1 MKLSLAILLVALIT
15 GAFGLNAISRNVPYN
30 GTFSITILPGKYH
43 YLPLYIVGEGR
54 LSFDF
59 LETRSQLVSFYFLT
73 EQQYDSYKSTGI
85 TAGLYSITNVAS
97 WTYATPIPATGNF
110 YLILAHGTGFDQTS
124 EQVTLNIRLDGTNS
138 LYLGLEGI
146 TFVAIVALPVYYF
159 LRKRENGRR
168 ILSFL
173 KDNPNYGFGKDE
185 DDARILTIT
194 RELCRDLRLKF
205 DPHTLYYVVWVKF
218 GGIRAAPSDQCLMG
232 EKGARR
238 GWVHLPAVLRGRLTP
253 SEWKPLIASSLICS
267 FDPRFRRKY
276 RFRFLVIPLTALA
289 ILVADVVLYR
299 LFYGEFS
306 VASSATERFLL
317 LQFPILLFPIGFLIV
332 FAVRKWNMSLRK
344 NFLKADELAA
354 SILGKEQLLQT
365 LTKIDSMG
373 LSDIEQRKKDK
384 STVWTVSGSLPWP
397 NITQRIQRV
406 QNLR

>member
-30 GTFSITILPGKYH
+30 GTFSITILPGEYH

-124 EQVTLNIRLDGTNS
+124 EQVTLNIKLDGTNS
-138 LYLGLEGI
+138 PYLGLEGI

-194 RELCRDLRLKF
+194 RELCRDLRLQ
-205 DPHTLYYVVWVKF
+205 
-218 GGIRAAPSDQCLMG
+218 IRSAHPVLCCMG
-232 EKGARR
+232 EVWRNT
-238 GWVHLPAVLRGRLTP
+238 GRT
-253 SEWKPLIASSLICS
+253 I
-267 FDPRFRRKY
+267 
-276 RFRFLVIPLTALA
+276 
-289 ILVADVVLYR
+289 
-299 LFYGEFS
+299 
-306 VASSATERFLL
+306 
-317 LQFPILLFPIGFLIV
+317 
-332 FAVRKWNMSLRK
+332 
-344 NFLKADELAA
+344 
-354 SILGKEQLLQT
+354 
-365 LTKIDSMG
+365 
-373 LSDIEQRKKDK
+373 
-384 STVWTVSGSLPWP
+384 
-397 NITQRIQRV
+397 
-406 QNLR
+406 